1 MIDDFFIFMFDS
13 FCQQFINLARR
24 LPTGLVDP
32 RAEEKFERELVEL
45 QAAIADDDEIGALL
59 EAGDCIYYACKIY
72 GNSKEEALD
81 LENALGRCQRV
92 SDLLPQVAV
101 QQLVIVGLIKYNLR
115 ARPGNPKNDVEE
127 RAAVARLLAGWK

>member
-1 MIDDFFIFMFDS
+1 MIDDFFIFMFYS
-13 FCQQFINLARR
+13 FCQQFIKLAQR

-45 QAAIADDDEIGALL
+45 QAAIADDDKIGALL

>member
-1 MIDDFFIFMFDS
+1 MINDFFILMFAD
-13 FCQQFINLARR
+13 FCQQFINLAQL

-45 QAAIADDDEIGALL
+45 QAAIAADDKIGALL

-72 GNSKEEALD
+72 ANSDEEALD
-81 LENALGRCQRV
+81 IENALGRCQRV
-92 SDLLPQVAV
+92 ADLLPQVAV
-101 QQLVIVGLIKYNLR
+101 QQLVIVGLIKYNMR
-115 ARPGNPKNDVEE
+115 ARPGNPKNDAEE

>member
-13 FCQQFINLARR
+13 FCQQFIKLAQR

-45 QAAIADDDEIGALL
+45 QAAIADDDKIGALL

>member
-13 FCQQFINLARR
+13 FCQQFIKLAQR

-45 QAAIADDDEIGALL
+45 QAAIADDDKIGALL

-72 GNSKEEALD
+72 GNSEEEALD

>member
-1 MIDDFFIFMFDS
+1 MINDFFILMFAD
-13 FCQQFINLARR
+13 FCQQFIKLAQR

-45 QAAIADDDEIGALL
+45 QAAIAADDKIGALL

-72 GNSKEEALD
+72 ANSDEEALD
-81 LENALGRCQRV
+81 IENALGRCQRV
-92 SDLLPQVAV
+92 ADLLPQVAV

-115 ARPGNPKNDVEE
+115 ARPGNPKNDAEE
-127 RAAVARLLAGWK
+127 RAAVAPLLAGWK

>member
-1 MIDDFFIFMFDS
+1 MIDDFFIFMFYS
-13 FCQQFINLARR
+13 FCQQFIKLAQR

-45 QAAIADDDEIGALL
+45 QAAIADDDKIGALL

-72 GNSKEEALD
+72 GNSKEELD

>member
-1 MIDDFFIFMFDS
+1 MIDDFFIFMFYS
-13 FCQQFINLARR
+13 FCQQFIKLAQR

-45 QAAIADDDEIGALL
+45 QAAIADDDKIGALL

-127 RAAVARLLAGWK
+127 RAAVARLLAGSY

>member
-1 MIDDFFIFMFDS
+1 MIDDFFIFMFYS
-13 FCQQFINLARR
+13 FCQQFIKLAQR

-45 QAAIADDDEIGALL
+45 QAAIADDDKIGALL
-59 EAGDCIYYACKIY
+59 EAGDFIYYACKIY

>member
-13 FCQQFINLARR
+13 FCQQFIKLAQR

-45 QAAIADDDEIGALL
+45 QAAIADDDKIGALL

-92 SDLLPQVAV
+92 ADLLPQVAV

>member
-1 MIDDFFIFMFDS
+1 MIDDFFIFMFYS
-13 FCQQFINLARR
+13 FCQQFIKLAQR

-45 QAAIADDDEIGALL
+45 QAAIADDDKIGALL

-101 QQLVIVGLIKYNLR
+101 QQLVIVGLIKYNMR
-115 ARPGNPKNDVEE
+115 ARPGNPKNDAEE